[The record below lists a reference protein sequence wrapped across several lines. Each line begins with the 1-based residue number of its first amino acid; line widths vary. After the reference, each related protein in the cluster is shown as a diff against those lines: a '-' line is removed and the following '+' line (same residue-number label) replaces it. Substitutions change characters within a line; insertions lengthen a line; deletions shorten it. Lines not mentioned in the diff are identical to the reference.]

1 MSLGPWGRPARVTGA
16 PFKENIHYLLIWNV
30 KKVKHSRVI
39 SCGHQGNKICP
50 VTGEAC
56 PGGGCMFNNIL
67 HTESLGV
74 IIIDFVNQ
82 KVMFK
87 NKHAVALCRD
97 KVNLDDY
104 QMMKQFFCPGLNS
117 EENVPRRETFISRRI
132 GKRVVGFS
140 VRRESKR
147 FVWIIMRDITRER
160 RMESIAEA
168 VNVVSN
174 IGYIFSGIRHEIGNP
189 LNTIKMTLS
198 VLLERMGEFSPDKT
212 KDYLDRALGEIDRI
226 EYLLRLLK
234 NYNYYEKPDLESID
248 VCKFL
253 KKFIFIAESDLKRKG
268 VALVLE
274 QEDKGVYACAD
285 PRALHQVLLNLVAN
299 AVDALEATVNPIIR
313 ITVEGEKDRVFITVS
328 DNGQGMNKEQL
339 RSLFQP
345 FVTHK
350 AKGTGLGLVFS
361 RKILI
366 KMGGTIEAYSREGV
380 GTSMVITLPV
390 YCELVDKDMEAID
403 DVE

>member
-1 MSLGPWGRPARVTGA
+1 M
-16 PFKENIHYLLIWNV
+16 FKNV
-30 KKVKHSRVI
+30 
-39 SCGHQGNKICP
+39 
-50 VTGEAC
+50 
-56 PGGGCMFNNIL
+56 L
-67 HTESLGV
+67 HTETLGI
-74 IIIDFVNQ
+74 IIIDFISQ

-87 NKHAVALCRD
+87 NRHAVALCRER
-97 KVNLDDY
+97 VNLDDY
-104 QMMKQFFCPGLNS
+104 QAMKDFFCPGLS
-117 EENVPRRETFISRRI
+117 CEEKVPSCETFISRRI

-147 FVWIIMRDITRER
+147 YVWIIMRDITRER
-160 RMESIAEA
+160 RLESIAEA

-189 LNTIKMTLS
+189 LNTIKMTVS
-198 VLLERMGEFSPDKT
+198 VLLERIGEFPLDKI
-212 KDYLDRALGEIDRI
+212 KDYLNRALGEIDRI

-248 VCKFL
+248 VYKFL

-268 VALVLE
+268 ISLVLE
-274 QEDKGVYACAD
+274 QEDKGICACAD

-299 AVDALEATVNPIIR
+299 GVDALEMVPDPLMR
-313 ITVEGEKDRVFITVS
+313 ITVEGEKERVFITVS

-366 KMGGTIEAYSREGV
+366 KMGGTIEAYSREGI

-390 YCELVDKDMEAID
+390 FCELVDNDLKAIGE
-403 DVE
+403 VE